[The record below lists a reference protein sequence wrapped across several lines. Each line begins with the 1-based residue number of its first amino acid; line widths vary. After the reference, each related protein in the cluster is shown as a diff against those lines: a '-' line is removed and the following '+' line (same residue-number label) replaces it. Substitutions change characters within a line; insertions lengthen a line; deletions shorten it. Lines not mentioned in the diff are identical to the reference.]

1 MPANIYMIYVTKGE
15 ESQKYIW
22 YMAEIIAK
30 TSKPEGGNRYPGIGS
45 TESPKQNESKQ
56 THTMTYHN

>member
-1 MPANIYMIYVTKGE
+1 M
-15 ESQKYIW
+15 SQKDKRVKNIFDIW
-22 YMAEIIAK
+22 LKLLLK

>member
-45 TESPKQNESKQ
+45 T
-56 THTMTYHN
+56 